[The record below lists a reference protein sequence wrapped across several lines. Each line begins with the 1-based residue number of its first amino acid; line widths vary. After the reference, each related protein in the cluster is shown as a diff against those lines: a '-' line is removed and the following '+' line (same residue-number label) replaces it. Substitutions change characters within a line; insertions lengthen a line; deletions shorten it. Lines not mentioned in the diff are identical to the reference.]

1 MVSLTCK
8 IKNKQTELLETE
20 SRKVVARD
28 WEVGGKQVEVSN
40 RVQTFSYIMNKV
52 LMYTMVTIL
61 TTLYCYLLFLK
72 VHLIYNFML
81 ISDI

>member
-28 WEVGGKQVEVSN
+28 WEVEGNRERLGKGYKLS
-40 RVQTFSYIMNKV
+40 
-52 LMYTMVTIL
+52 VT
-61 TTLYCYLLFLK
+61 
-72 VHLIYNFML
+72 
-81 ISDI
+81 